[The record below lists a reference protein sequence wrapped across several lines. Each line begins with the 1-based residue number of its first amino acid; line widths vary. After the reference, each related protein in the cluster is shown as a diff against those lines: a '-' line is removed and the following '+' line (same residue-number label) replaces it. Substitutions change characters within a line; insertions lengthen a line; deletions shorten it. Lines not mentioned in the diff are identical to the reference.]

1 MLECDKQDGLKGLIH
16 KANPIKYSQWRISV
30 APMMAW
36 SYFIGGVT
44 LLDALCHTSP
54 ASFM

>member
-1 MLECDKQDGLKGLIH
+1 MLECDKQNGLKGLIH